1 MQLALRRYP
10 QMCEYGDEEMAKAL
24 PSAYL
29 MSAAGGKGTLSN
41 LLFEFIRGLV
51 KVLRYTPQQLLVL
64 IARDVFGQSA
74 AAPGLTS
81 KLSYFVVHIM
91 QTSWTRV
98 FIQTGNRAV
107 SFWFEM
113 DRWAGKR
120 TFGGPRSRADFEFEP
135 LVSRADVRAAEKT
148 KPRIS
153 LGRRL
158 I

>member
-24 PSAYL
+24 PSANL

-107 SFWFEM
+107 SFLVRDGPLGWKADVWRPAFPSGL
-113 DRWAGKR
+113 RVR
-120 TFGGPRSRADFEFEP
+120 TFG
-135 LVSRADVRAAEKT
+135 
-148 KPRIS
+148 
-153 LGRRL
+153 
-158 I
+158 